1 MLISYQPKPVQALA
15 ANFKE
20 PDIFIKLIE
29 DNSTHKVYI
38 RVTGQGTYAAMTEIT
53 DSPQGKVEVTVGILY
68 EGDYVVIDAGGN
80 LGIWAKDRFE
90 EVHDK
95 LEPS

>member
-1 MLISYQPKPVQALA
+1 
-15 ANFKE
+15 
-20 PDIFIKLIE
+20 
-29 DNSTHKVYI
+29 
-38 RVTGQGTYAAMTEIT
+38 MTEIT

-95 LEPS
+95 LEPSLDIASLLSSKSTLSDDAGQKMIDLLSQHVEAGPLGDALGGNDSV